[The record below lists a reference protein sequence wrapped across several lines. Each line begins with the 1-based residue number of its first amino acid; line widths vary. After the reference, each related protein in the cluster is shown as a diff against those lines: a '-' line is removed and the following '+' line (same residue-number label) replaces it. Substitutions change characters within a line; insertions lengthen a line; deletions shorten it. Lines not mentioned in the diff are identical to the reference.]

1 MSYSILHYKMTTTS
15 RHGNKWT
22 TTEILAL
29 QREYELLE
37 LSIPEIASRHKRSE
51 MSILCKLECE
61 GFVESNKVNNLM
73 IGIPVVGDINVCVE
87 ECCEDDAVSEV
98 NKLTER
104 VWNLETS
111 VTDIRGMVKS
121 MFDTLVVQQ
130 KQTKRDPLRKYAR

>member
-1 MSYSILHYKMTTTS
+1 MTLTS

-22 TTEILAL
+22 TNEILSL
-29 QREYELLE
+29 QREYELLG
-37 LSIPEIASRHKRSE
+37 LSIPEIASRHKRSV

-61 GFVESNKVNNLM
+61 GFIEDDKVNKPTS
-73 IGIPVVGDINVCVE
+73 IPVVCNFKEFAE
-87 ECCEDDAVSEV
+87 ECCDDDDVSEV

-111 VTDIRGMVKS
+111 VSDIRGMVKS

>member
-1 MSYSILHYKMTTTS
+1 MTTTS

-22 TTEILAL
+22 TPEILAL

-37 LSIPEIASRHKRSE
+37 LSIPEIADRHKRSV

-61 GFVESNKVNNLM
+61 GFIEKGEVNNQM
-73 IGIPVVGDINVCVE
+73 VGIPVVGDFNVCVE

-98 NKLTER
+98 DKLTER

-111 VTDIRGMVKS
+111 VTDIKGMVKS
-121 MFDTLVVQQ
+121 MFDTLVVSQ
-130 KQTKRDPLRKYAR
+130 KQTKRDPLRKYSR

>member
-1 MSYSILHYKMTTTS
+1 MTLTS

-22 TTEILAL
+22 TNEILSL

-37 LSIPEIASRHKRSE
+37 LSIPEIANRHKRSV
-51 MSILCKLECE
+51 MSILCKLDCE
-61 GFVESNKVNNLM
+61 GFIEKDEVNNQM
-73 IGIPVVGDINVCVE
+73 IGIPVVGDINVCAE
-87 ECCEDDAVSEV
+87 EGCDDDVVSEV
-98 NKLTER
+98 DKLTER

-111 VTDIRGMVKS
+111 VSDIRGMVKS

>member
-1 MSYSILHYKMTTTS
+1 MTSTS

-37 LSIPEIASRHKRSE
+37 LSIPEIADRHKRSV

-61 GFVESNKVNNLM
+61 GFIEKDEVNNQM
-73 IGIPVVGDINVCVE
+73 IGIPVVGDFNVCAE

-98 NKLTER
+98 DKLTER

-111 VTDIRGMVKS
+111 VTDIKGMVKS

-130 KQTKRDPLRKYAR
+130 KQTKRDPLRKYSR

>member
-1 MSYSILHYKMTTTS
+1 MLYYKMTSTS

-37 LSIPEIASRHKRSE
+37 LSIPEIADRHKRSV

-61 GFVESNKVNNLM
+61 GFIEKDEVNNQM
-73 IGIPVVGDINVCVE
+73 IGIPVVGDFNVCAE

-98 NKLTER
+98 DKLTER

-111 VTDIRGMVKS
+111 VTDIKGMVKS

-130 KQTKRDPLRKYAR
+130 KQTKRDPLRKYSR

>member
-37 LSIPEIASRHKRSE
+37 LSIPEIADRHKRSV

-61 GFVESNKVNNLM
+61 GFIEKGEVNNQM
-73 IGIPVVGDINVCVE
+73 IGIPVVGDFNVCVE
-87 ECCEDDAVSEV
+87 DCCEDDAVSEV
-98 NKLTER
+98 DKLTER

-111 VTDIRGMVKS
+111 VTDIKGMVKS
-121 MFDTLVVQQ
+121 MFDTLVVSQ
-130 KQTKRDPLRKYAR
+130 KHHKRDPLRKYSR

>member
-1 MSYSILHYKMTTTS
+1 MTLTT

-22 TTEILAL
+22 TTEILTL

-37 LSIPEIASRHKRSE
+37 LSIPEIASRHKRSV

-61 GFVESNKVNNLM
+61 GFIEDAKVN
-73 IGIPVVGDINVCVE
+73 IPTSIPVVCTFNECAE
-87 ECCEDDAVSEV
+87 ECCEDDVVSEV
-98 NKLTER
+98 DKLTER

-130 KQTKRDPLRKYAR
+130 KQPKRDPLRKYAR

>member
-1 MSYSILHYKMTTTS
+1 MTLTS

-22 TTEILAL
+22 TNEILSL

-37 LSIPEIASRHKRSE
+37 LSIPEIASRHKRSV

-61 GFVESNKVNNLM
+61 GFIENDKVNNPTS
-73 IGIPVVGDINVCVE
+73 IPVVADFNVCTE
-87 ECCEDDAVSEV
+87 ECCEDNDVSEV

-111 VTDIRGMVKS
+111 VSDIRGMVKS

>member
-1 MSYSILHYKMTTTS
+1 
-15 RHGNKWT
+15 
-22 TTEILAL
+22 
-29 QREYELLE
+29 
-37 LSIPEIASRHKRSE
+37 

-61 GFVESNKVNNLM
+61 GFIENDEVNNQM
-73 IGIPVVGDINVCVE
+73 NSIPVVSDFNVCAE

-98 NKLTER
+98 DKLTER

-130 KQTKRDPLRKYAR
+130 KQAIRDPLSKYAR

>member
-1 MSYSILHYKMTTTS
+1 MTTTIAS

-22 TTEILAL
+22 TTEILSL

-37 LSIPEIASRHKRSE
+37 LSIPEIASRHKRSV

-61 GFVESNKVNNLM
+61 GFIENDEVNNQM
-73 IGIPVVGDINVCVE
+73 NSIPVVGDFNVCIE

-98 NKLTER
+98 DKLTER

-111 VTDIRGMVKS
+111 VSDIKGMVKS

-130 KQTKRDPLRKYAR
+130 KQSKRDPLRKYAR